1 MTLQV
6 GFLIV
11 TSCQPTTD
19 AGESSYTQKLVNLLA
34 AGHKERRKW
43 HLKPQTTIKSTGHH
57 QSWVTI
63 GSKQKLNT
71 PSKVSSLINSKHI
84 NVLPQWKLV
93 AYKIKSLAQL
103 GRQQPQRDRQPPLG
117 KVKALRSATGGRVWR
132 KGENPLYRSLGW
144 KLGVVSSTKV
154 SRSFRN
160 IYLETYISGSTEPK
174 SVVLSLWGGAWMMRS
189 RPRHLEPLGR
199 SPAKI
204 ATRGCIGSL
213 FCRRFGQSTAKPLSY
228 R

>member
-117 KVKALRSATGGRVWR
+117 KVKALRSATGGRV
-132 KGENPLYRSLGW
+132 
-144 KLGVVSSTKV
+144 GVVSSTKV

-204 ATRGCIGSL
+204 ATRGRIGSL
-213 FCRRFGQSTAKPLSY
+213 FCRRFEQSTAKPLSY